1 MDELQRKLYLINDGE
16 VAITQGSNLHLTTLK
31 SGEMFGLKSL
41 LERAN
46 PKETAISIGFS
57 SVYTIS
63 EQEFFNILR
72 ENKPDYVLLEYFIYI
87 FFFWVYSYYNLQL
100 NYDDNFY

>member
-1 MDELQRKLYLINDGE
+1 MDDNQKKIYLINDGE
-16 VAITQGSNLHLTTLK
+16 VEITQGSNLKLTILK

-41 LERAN
+41 LEGTY

-63 EQEFFNILR
+63 EQEFLNILR
-72 ENKPDYVLLEYFIYI
+72 ENKIDYVNLILLH
-87 FFFWVYSYYNLQL
+87 L
-100 NYDDNFY
+100 N